1 MIATKTLNARTPL
14 KSWAVM
20 SRLNGGQSWH
30 IEHAKNPSVTTL
42 GELAAW
48 GCPKPGQWN
57 WFGKQKI
64 ALWTSILAEAGLE
77 WQGSAPLYP
86 RGNPMYCNIAPITEE
101 PEDIVYRLQVSIDNN
116 WIENAPIA
124 LRALLDEAIREIRGN
139 RYNEERLHAEIEEL
153 KAKVKNG

>member
-1 MIATKTLNARTPL
+1 MTSSRPLTPRTPI

-20 SRLNGGQSWH
+20 SRLDGGQRWH
-30 IEHAKNPSVTTL
+30 IEHATNPSVTTL

-48 GCPKPGQWN
+48 GRPKEGQWH

-77 WQGSAPLYP
+77 WHRTAPMYP
-86 RGNPMYCNIAPITEE
+86 RGNPIYSNITPMTEE
-101 PEDIVYRLQVSIDNN
+101 PEDIVYRLQVAIDND
-116 WIENAPIA
+116 WIARFPLVHRGMLA
-124 LRALLDEAIREIRGN
+124 EAIREIRGN